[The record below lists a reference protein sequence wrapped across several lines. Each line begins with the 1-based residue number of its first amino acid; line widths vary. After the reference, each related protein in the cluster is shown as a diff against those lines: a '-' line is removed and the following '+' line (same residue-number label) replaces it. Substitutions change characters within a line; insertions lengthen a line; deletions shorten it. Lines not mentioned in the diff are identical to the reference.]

1 MLIQINTDNNITG
14 REELHRTA
22 EQVVSDTLKHFTHR
36 ISRLE
41 VHLGDENSHKNGS
54 KDQRCMI
61 EARVEGIPP
70 IAITHHADS
79 LMEAMTVAAERMR
92 ESLDSK
98 LGRLHDRK
106 MRNARNVLPGTDIT
120 GSGMPS

>member
-1 MLIQINTDNNITG
+1 MLIQVNTDNNVTG

-22 EQVVSDTLKHFTHR
+22 EEVVTNTLKHFSHR
-36 ISRLE
+36 ISRVE
-41 VHLGDENSHKNGS
+41 VHLGDENSHKSGAN
-54 KDQRCMI
+54 DMRCMI
-61 EARVEGIPP
+61 ETRVEGIPP

-79 LMEAMTVAAERMR
+79 LMEALTVATERMR

-106 MRNARNVLPGTDIT
+106 MRNARSVLPGTDVT
-120 GSGMPS
+120 GGGMPS

>member
-1 MLIQINTDNNITG
+1 MMIQVNTDNNITG
-14 REELHRTA
+14 REELQRRA
-22 EQVVSDTLKHFTHR
+22 EEVVGNTLQRFSNR

-41 VHLGDENSHKNGS
+41 VHLGDENGHKNGG

-70 IAITHHADS
+70 IAITHHADT
-79 LMEAMTVAAERMR
+79 LIEAMTVAAERMK
-92 ESLDSK
+92 ESLDST

-106 MRNARNVLPGTDIT
+106 MKNAREVLPGSDVH